1 MEYLSVWSLAKK
13 VSDNQDAI
21 KAHLGVSPAGKKPV
35 LKSGGAAAAGIITLI
50 ILCLV
55 YLGLYIWAI
64 VALFKFW
71 KLLPVPVAI
80 LSLGLLIFGTP
91 FFSLIVTYAA
101 KA

>member
-13 VSDNQDAI
+13 VSENQDAI
-21 KAHLGVSPAGKKPV
+21 KAQLGISSGGKKPV
-35 LKSGGAAAAGIITLI
+35 LKSGGAAAAGIITII
-50 ILCLV
+50 ILCLA

-71 KLLPVPVAI
+71 KLLPVAVAI
-80 LSLGLLIFGTP
+80 LSVVLLIFGAP